1 MNSYKKNAYLYSLVV
16 AMGGFV
22 FGLDA
27 ALISGTVKFI
37 TQEFGLN
44 DFQLGMVVGA
54 PALGVLLALFFAG
67 YACNKY
73 GRRKT
78 LQIVAALYVISAIGS
93 AFFTKLH

>member
-37 TQEFGLN
+37 TQEFRI
-44 DFQLGMVVGA
+44 Q
-54 PALGVLLALFFAG
+54 
-67 YACNKY
+67 
-73 GRRKT
+73 T
-78 LQIVAALYVISAIGS
+78 
-93 AFFTKLH
+93 